1 MRLLFRCLLP
11 ILALSISQYCTA
23 ADSWNGKRDAVS
35 LTYDDSLNVHLDNAI
50 PVLDKYDFLAT
61 FYLTV
66 GYPPFGDRLDEW
78 RAVAAD
84 GHELGNHSLYHPCD
98 ASKPGREWVNP
109 ERDLS
114 KWSVA
119 RMEDNLQ
126 VANIALEAVDGKKE
140 RTYAYPCG
148 DMAAGGESYV
158 EAMKPLFVA
167 ARGVKS
173 SVMQPEQVKLFDID
187 SYMINGSSVEQLTAL
202 VDEAI
207 EQGGL
212 LVFLFHGVGGE
223 HPLNVD
229 NANHTALVKYLDQ
242 KREQLWVA
250 PMVEIAQYLKDGS
263 VKDE

>member
-1 MRLLFRCLLP
+1 MRPLCRWLFT
-11 ILALSISQYCTA
+11 ILACSITLASAA
-23 ADSWNGKRDAVS
+23 ADNWNGKRAAVS

-50 PVLDKYDFLAT
+50 PVLDEYGFKAT

-66 GYPPFGDRLDEW
+66 GYPPFGERLNEW
-78 RAVAAD
+78 RAVAAN

-98 ASKPGREWVNP
+98 ASQPGREWVNP

-114 KWSVA
+114 QWSVA
-119 RMEDNLQ
+119 RLVDNLK

-148 DMAAGGESYV
+148 DMSAGGESYV
-158 EAMKPLFVA
+158 AAIKPLFVG

-173 SVMQPEQVKLFDID
+173 SIMQPDQVTLFDID
-187 SYMINGSSVEQLTAL
+187 SYVINGSSVEQLKTL
-202 VDEAI
+202 VDDAI
-207 EQGGL
+207 AQGGL

-229 NANHTALVKYLDQ
+229 NANHTALIKYLDK

-250 PMVEIAQYLKDGS
+250 PMVEIAQHLK
-263 VKDE
+263 KQPQ